1 MARELK
7 VTPEVDIYKEKM
19 DKDTRSDFQN
29 KNDLKMR
36 ELNEKREKF

>member
-1 MARELK
+1 
-7 VTPEVDIYKEKM
+7 M

-36 ELNEKREKF
+36 ELDEKERNFETSF

>member
-1 MARELK
+1 MARGLK
-7 VTPEVDIYKEKM
+7 VTPEVDINRRKK